1 VERRGSA
8 PWGGIVTHVD
18 PMERNRIVL
27 GLDILS
33 GNTRRAVAEEAA
45 RRAAPVITRRI
56 ALVEGTATV
65 PGCLRLL
72 PIYRSG
78 SVPTAPAERDIAAES
93 QLFVAYLTKPA
104 RPAQLFDMVAGL
116 FRQEAAAPA
125 LVSEHPF
132 VAAAAAT
139 ASRTERL
146 LLAED
151 NIVNQKVALLM
162 LAKLGYRAD
171 IVANGHEAL
180 EAVRRQHYDVVL
192 MDVQMPEMDGL
203 EASRQIV
210 AHWRNRRD
218 RPWIIALTAN
228 AMQGDR
234 ELCLAAGMDDYIT
247 KPMKTEE
254 LSAAMDRARVASGRG

>member
-1 VERRGSA
+1 LRDGQLFDVAVLDMHMPEMDGVTLAREIRRLR
-8 PWGGIVTHVD
+8 D
-18 PMERNRIVL
+18 PSSMPLVMLLSL
-27 GLDILS
+27 G
-33 GNTRRAVAEEAA
+33 
-45 RRAAPVITRRI
+45 
-56 ALVEGTATV
+56 
-65 PGCLRLL
+65 
-72 PIYRSG
+72 
-78 SVPTAPAERDIAAES
+78 ERDIAAES

-116 FRQEAAAPA
+116 FRQE
-125 LVSEHPF
+125 
-132 VAAAAAT
+132 AAAT

-210 AHWRNRRD
+210 AQWRNRRD

>member
-1 VERRGSA
+1 MHMPEMDGVTLAREIRRLR
-8 PWGGIVTHVD
+8 D
-18 PMERNRIVL
+18 PSSMPLVMLLSL
-27 GLDILS
+27 G
-33 GNTRRAVAEEAA
+33 
-45 RRAAPVITRRI
+45 
-56 ALVEGTATV
+56 
-65 PGCLRLL
+65 
-72 PIYRSG
+72 
-78 SVPTAPAERDIAAES
+78 ERDIAAES

-116 FRQEAAAPA
+116 FRQE
-125 LVSEHPF
+125 
-132 VAAAAAT
+132 AAAT

-210 AHWRNRRD
+210 AQWRNRRD